1 MEQNEIKECN
11 ELSLEEICLSWQFL
25 KAIEDKIRKIRK
37 QRIIPPTT
45 LGTRLKRIT
54 FDELYDVGLMKPLQ
68 LSREYM
74 KISEL
79 TSKLSSQQRKYISD
93 FCFQVYCETVKI
105 LNKKDGEESRLTL
118 SKKLLNWLK
127 KSINLIKKRIFLK

>member
-54 FDELYDVGLMKPLQ
+54 FDELYELGLMKPLS
-68 LSREYM
+68 LAREYM
-74 KISEL
+74 KISES
-79 TSKLSSQQRKYISD
+79 TSKLSSQQRKYIKD
-93 FCFQVYCETVKI
+93 FCFPIHCKTVKI
-105 LNKKDGEESRLTL
+105 LNRNSNEEQNISL

-127 KSINLIKKRIFLK
+127 K

>member
-54 FDELYDVGLMKPLQ
+54 FDELYDSGLMKPLQ

-74 KISEL
+74 KISES
-79 TSKLSSQQRKYISD
+79 TSKLSS
-93 FCFQVYCETVKI
+93 
-105 LNKKDGEESRLTL
+105 NKGST
-118 SKKLLNWLK
+118 
-127 KSINLIKKRIFLK
+127 

>member
-1 MEQNEIKECN
+1 MEQNKIKECN

-37 QRIIPPTT
+37 QRVIPPTT

-54 FDELYDVGLMKPLQ
+54 FDELYDSGLMKPLQ

-74 KISEL
+74 KISES
-79 TSKLSSQQRKYISD
+79 TSKLSSQQRKYIND
-93 FCFQVYCETVKI
+93 FCFPIHCETVKI
-105 LNKKDGEESRLTL
+105 LNRNSNKEENISL

-127 KSINLIKKRIFLK
+127 KSIILIKKRIF